1 MSIIFYKPKK
11 AEESI
16 WKSEKAKDLGLVAW
30 FEDEL
35 PNVQYQIG
43 IGNASYVRAQLSANS
58 SIVQQLA
65 PSQRPDNR
73 PEVKSF
79 VDGVINNM
87 PKTDGNG
94 QSLATSA
101 LTQIL
106 LECIEVSEAPIQNNQ
121 TVFPQNDGSAYS
133 IKTENIVPQ
142 FNVSHLISILENALS
157 FGRGITANQ
166 IVLVLI
172 AVIKEG
178 LDVMKLLKIPV
189 NKEQMIVLR
198 ELYRNYGMSSYVSE
212 EIFEK
217 QIGSNDDIQLTT
229 DVSEILSD
237 LEKMKCIDIID
248 GKIRLIE
255 KIALK

>member
-1 MSIIFYKPKK
+1 MSIIFYKPKETK
-11 AEESI
+11 KSI
-16 WKSEKAKDLGLVAW
+16 WELEEAKDLGLVAW
-30 FEDEL
+30 FGEEL

-43 IGNASYVRAQLSANS
+43 IGNAGYVRAQLSATS
-58 SIVQQLA
+58 SIVQQLD

-73 PEVKSF
+73 PEVRSF
-79 VDGVINNM
+79 IDGVINNM
-87 PKTDGNG
+87 PKTDESG
-94 QSLATSA
+94 QSLVTSV

-106 LECIEVSEAPIQNNQ
+106 LECIEVSEAPMQNNQ
-121 TVFPQNDGSAYS
+121 TIFPQNDGSAYS

-157 FGRGITANQ
+157 FNRGITTNQ
-166 IVLVLI
+166 IVLVLV

-178 LDVMKLLKIPV
+178 LDIMNLSRIPV

-212 EIFEK
+212 DRFKE
-217 QIGSNDDIQLTT
+217 QIRSNRDIKLTT
-229 DVSEILSD
+229 DVSEILSA
-237 LEKMKCIDIID
+237 LNNMKCIDIID
-248 GKIRLIE
+248 EKIRLIE